1 MSSRSVSDRESFWRA
16 LISRREALQLTVAQA
31 CVEAGVSTASF
42 FQWQKRLRTA
52 KPRTARSQKMKEEV
66 KKAKR
71 SPLLRVRIV
80 EDRIENHGTEIT
92 LELPSGVHV
101 RVPTDCD
108 ERTLAC
114 VLQLAFATTRGE
126 ACS

>member
-71 SPLLRVRIV
+71 SPWLPVRIV
-80 EDRIENHGTEIT
+80 EDRGVEIT
-92 LELPSGVHV
+92 LELPSGVRV
-101 RVPTDCD
+101 RVPTGCD